1 MPRKKR
7 PTVEIVRANP
17 APPAPRGLT
26 PAPGARLAPD
36 AKLEGMLTRLVQE
49 RVDEIMAQRG
59 AVDLEPDFRP
69 KEVAWEIQRR
79 QTVFERRKWS
89 LYFSKWGC
97 RRCDRKKAVHAGNG
111 YCSKCH
117 GLFFGRLTQLRREH
131 DRNNPESEVD
141 RHVEHIVSRVRNAER
156 LLGSRG

>member
-1 MPRKKR
+1 MPRKKK

-17 APPAPRGLT
+17 VPLVPQPPG
-26 PAPGARLAPD
+26 
-36 AKLEGMLTRLVQE
+36 AKLEAMLTRLVQE
-49 RVDEIMAQRG
+49 RVDDIMGQRG
-59 AVDLEPDFRP
+59 AVDMEPDFRP

-97 RRCDRKKAVHAGNG
+97 RRCDHKKAVHAGNG
-111 YCSKCH
+111 YCPKCH
-117 GLFFGRLTQLRREH
+117 GLFSGRLTQLRREH
-131 DRNNPESEVD
+131 DRNNPEHEVD
-141 RHVEHIVSRVRNAER
+141 RQVGQIDSRVRFAER